1 MKKPASTFD
10 RIGHAIDEMNDDQM
24 VELLNY
30 AQFIL
35 EDDKTAAENGN
46 IKEETTV
53 NNVTA
58 RALKAILDLNDEE
71 RKALL
76 PYLSRDKKNLCN
88 DFSDVAAKE
97 LNDCAAIQKKMIEKL
112 KDIPTVIWA
121 AHALHKLDFLV
132 YDLSQIVDAAK
143 ENLYD
148 IEDTTNAT
156 GFYKMLLNAVDII
169 AYKMRTI
176 LCDDDHD
183 VNHETI
189 MNKIAAITD
198 DPAE

>member
-97 LNDCAAIQKKMIEKL
+97 LNESAANRKKTIEKL

-121 AHALHKLDFLV
+121 SHALYKLDSQV

-148 IEDTTNAT
+148 IEATTNAT
-156 GFYKMLLNAVDII
+156 GFYKMLLNAVDCI
-169 AYKMRTI
+169 ACEMRSV
-176 LCDDDHD
+176 LCNDDHE
-183 VNHETI
+183 VI

-198 DPAE
+198 DPTT